1 MGIRIIGTGSYLPE
15 KILTNTDLEKIVDTS
30 DEWIRTRTGIE
41 SRHIASPEQATSD
54 LCAAA
59 AKRAIEMAGI
69 DAAEIGAIIVATV
82 TPDHTLPNTAC
93 LVQELIGAKNAFCFD
108 LSAACSGMVYSMVTA
123 QSLME
128 SIPHLKYALVL
139 GAEKLSSIVDW
150 EDRNTCVLFGDGA
163 GAAVLAKVEGGSNSI
178 KAFDLG
184 ADGSAKDILSQP
196 GGGSRIPAT
205 HESVEARE
213 HFVRM
218 SGKEVFK
225 LAVPAMVQSSQRV
238 MNELGLTSDD
248 IAILVPHQANYRI
261 LKAVAQRLDIPEE
274 KVFINVNRYGNTSAA
289 TIAICLDEIVRG
301 NLVKKGDKI
310 LLTAFGGGLTWG
322 SLVVEW

>member
-15 KILTNTDLEKIVDTS
+15 KILTNADLEKMVDTS

-41 SRHIASPEQATSD
+41 SRHIAAPDQATSD
-54 LCAAA
+54 LCKIAAE
-59 AKRAIEMAGI
+59 RAIEMAGI
-69 DAAEIGAIIVATV
+69 DASELGAIIVATV

-93 LVQELIGAKNAFCFD
+93 VIQEQLGAKKAFCFD

-123 QSLME
+123 QSLMK
-128 SIPHLKYALVL
+128 SIPDLKYALVL
-139 GAEKLSSIVDW
+139 GAEKLSTVVDW

-163 GAAVLAKVEGGSNSI
+163 GAAVLAKVDGEEDSI

-184 ADGSAKDILSQP
+184 ADGSAQDILLQP
-196 GGGSRIPAT
+196 GGGSRIPPT

-213 HFVRM
+213 HFIRM

-225 LAVPAMVQSSQRV
+225 LAVPAMEQSSQRV
-238 MNELGLTSDD
+238 MNELGLTNED

-301 NLVKKGDKI
+301 NLLKKGDKV

-322 SLVVEW
+322 SLIVEW